1 MSAETVIE
9 QCRADGLAVTANGGQ
24 LVVTGAP
31 EAIDTWRLV
40 LKEHKNELLAYL
52 ASDRPKL
59 YVARIVRFQQ
69 HGLSEAAAEPLA
81 QRLALRDSQRDERH
95 MCLECAHLYGTP
107 TAWRCATRASPT
119 RAGHAIPPELADVLQ
134 RCRAFTLSLHPT

>member
-9 QCRADGLAVTANGGQ
+9 QCRADGLAVTINGGQ
-24 LVVTGAP
+24 LVVTGTP
-31 EAIDTWRLV
+31 EAIDAWRLV
-40 LKEHKNELLAYL
+40 LKEHKSELLQYL

-69 HGLSEAAAEPLA
+69 HGLSEAGAEPLA
-81 QRLALRDSQRDERH
+81 QRLALRDAQREERH

-107 TAWRCATRASPT
+107 TAWRCASRAAPT
-119 RAGHAIPPELADVLQ
+119 RGGHAIPPDLVDVLQ
-134 RCRAFTLSLHPT
+134 RCRCFMLSLHQT